1 MKFFFNIHVLVFTL
15 LVFVLVVSCADVE
28 TETSGYAALEISLDD
43 VSHRKAARS
52 KLAPSMTSSDAVT
65 ILAVLMPAV
74 KCESSSAN
82 SGSEYSRALVGI
94 TSQNVKLVVPLDT
107 QVKLCLYFFRE
118 TLSLNEL
125 GAGTTAPEGFGES
138 GIFMIDSETTAKT
151 VSVEFWTT
159 SYSTVTLKISS
170 ISSVGILTGS
180 KGTVKLKSTSG
191 ELMDNNSF
199 TITSADNGSK
209 SVEFTNVVYNS
220 YSYDVE
226 IMGFIPADQAFL
238 VSSETETLDV
248 KLTPNYVD
256 IDWLSF
262 DNMSIAQVG
271 TSPYAQ
277 ANGTLVLNVP
287 YDLKDNV
294 TQIISLMQ
302 VMRIGG
308 NTIVD
313 VTPPVDLSTWTKTE
327 GTDNVTD
334 NVTYTTLFS
343 TASYLP
349 LIHGSNE
356 LQIVLT
362 VNDESKILTI
372 GTIGYDACID
382 SDTMCL
388 TLSWGDGLP
397 ATDDG
402 QDPDLHSYYFPDW
415 TYNEET
421 TNSSFDNTSRG
432 PRYWIYNNDANKK
445 YTVTGDTVQV
455 NGASEDTDNE
465 TQVWATD
472 GQKVGNGTYL
482 FYVED
487 VTDTDV
493 QNFKLVLSGP
503 GLSDNIT
510 YGPYDF
516 KDDDDN
522 ATTEAVNPQAV
533 FFIQVDNN
541 SIVRSDNISVGKNLD
556 NVSSTGTFTANAS
569 TEVFTDTAHGHLDT
583 QVIRVSGATSLPT
596 GLLDNTDYYVRDK
609 TDDTFK
615 LALSSGGTA
624 VAISD
629 TGSGTLTW
637 TKTLMQWT
645 GSLQNSVVIPP

>member
-52 KLAPSMTSSDAVT
+52 KLAPNFTHGSGHSMTSSDAKT

-74 KCESSSAN
+74 KCESSHQVPTI
-82 SGSEYSRALVGI
+82 YSRALVGI

-138 GIFMIDSETTAKT
+138 GIFTIDSETTAKT
-151 VSVEFWTT
+151 ISVEFWTT
-159 SYSTVTLKISS
+159 SYSTVTLKLSS
-170 ISSVGILTGS
+170 ISSTGFNTGS
-180 KGTVKLKSTSG
+180 KGTAKLKSTSG

-262 DNMSIAQVG
+262 DNMSIAQVE
-271 TSPYAQ
+271 TSPYAT
-277 ANGTLVLNVP
+277 ASGTLVLNVP
-287 YDLKDNV
+287 NDLKDNV

-302 VMRIGG
+302 VKRIGG
-308 NTIVD
+308 STIVD
-313 VTPPVDLSTWTKTE
+313 VTPPVDLATWTKTE
-327 GTDNVTD
+327 EGTDS
-334 NVTYTTLFS
+334 VTYTTLFS
-343 TASYLP
+343 TATYLP

-362 VNDESKILTI
+362 VNDETKILTM
-372 GTIGYDACID
+372 GTVDYDACID
-382 SDTMCL
+382 SNTMCL
-388 TLSWGDGLP
+388 TLSWTDGL
-397 ATDDG
+397 
-402 QDPDLHSYYFPDW
+402 DPDLHSYYFPDW

-421 TNSSFDNTSRG
+421 TNGSFDNTARG
-432 PRYWIYNNDANKK
+432 QRYWIYSNAAYKK
-445 YTVTGDTVQV
+445 YSATGETIHFIDG
-455 NGASEDTDNE
+455 NSPTDKE

-487 VTDTDV
+487 VSETDV

-516 KDDDDN
+516 KEDGDN
-522 ATTEAVNPQAV
+522 STTEAVNPQAV
-533 FFIQVDNN
+533 FFIQVENN
-541 SIVRSDNISVGKNLD
+541 SIVRSDNVSVGD
-556 NVSSTGTFTANAS
+556 N
-569 TEVFTDTAHGHLDT
+569 
-583 QVIRVSGATSLPT
+583 
-596 GLLDNTDYYVRDK
+596 
-609 TDDTFK
+609 
-615 LALSSGGTA
+615 LSS
-624 VAISD
+624 
-629 TGSGTLTW
+629 
-637 TKTLMQWT
+637 TLMQWT
-645 GSLQNSVVIPP
+645 GSLQNSEVE

>member
-1 MKFFFNIHVLVFTL
+1 MNLYININILVLTL
-15 LVFVLVVSCADVE
+15 LVLVLAVSCADVE
-28 TETSGYAALEISLDD
+28 TETSGYAALEINLKD
-43 VSHRKAARS
+43 VSHRKAERS
-52 KLAPSMTSSDAVT
+52 KLAPSMTSSDAKT

-125 GAGTTAPEGFGES
+125 SAGTTAPEGFGES
-138 GIFMIDSETTAKT
+138 GIFSIDSETTAKT
-151 VSVEFWTT
+151 ISVEFWTT

-170 ISSVGILTGS
+170 ISSIGFFTGS
-180 KGTVKLKSTSG
+180 KGTVKLNSTSG

-226 IMGFIPADQAFL
+226 LIGFIPAEEAFL
-238 VSSETETLDV
+238 VSSETETIDV

-277 ANGTLVLNVP
+277 VSGTLELNVP

-302 VMRIGG
+302 VNRIGG

-313 VTPPVDLSTWTKTE
+313 VTPPVALSNWTKTE

-356 LQIVLT
+356 LQLVLT
-362 VNDESKILTI
+362 VNDESKILTV
-372 GTIGYDACID
+372 GTISYDACID
-382 SDTMCL
+382 SNTMCL
-388 TLSWGDGLP
+388 SLSWTDGL
-397 ATDDG
+397 
-402 QDPDLHSYYFPDW
+402 DPDLHSYYFPNW
-415 TYNEET
+415 TYNEDLSVLT
-421 TNSSFDNTSRG
+421 TDNFDNTSRG
-432 PRYWIYNNDANKK
+432 PRYWVYSNAANKK
-445 YTVTGDTVQV
+445 YSVTGDTIHFIDG
-455 NGASEDTDNE
+455 NSSSDNE
-465 TQVWATD
+465 TQIWATH

-482 FYVED
+482 IYVED
-487 VTDTDV
+487 VSEKDV
-493 QNFKLVLSGP
+493 QNFKLILSGP

-516 KDDDDN
+516 KDDNDN
-522 ATTEAVNPQAV
+522 STTEALNPQAV
-533 FFIQVDNN
+533 FFIQVENN
-541 SIVRSDNISVGKNLD
+541 SIVRSDNVSVGKNLD
-556 NVSSTGTFTANAS
+556 NVSST
-569 TEVFTDTAHGHLDT
+569 
-583 QVIRVSGATSLPT
+583 
-596 GLLDNTDYYVRDK
+596 
-609 TDDTFK
+609 
-615 LALSSGGTA
+615 
-624 VAISD
+624 
-629 TGSGTLTW
+629 
-637 TKTLMQWT
+637 LMQWT
-645 GSLQNSVVIPP
+645 GDLQNSVVDQ

>member
-1 MKFFFNIHVLVFTL
+1 MKLYINIHVLVFTL

-82 SGSEYSRALVGI
+82 SGSEYSRGLVDI
-94 TSQNVKLVVPLDT
+94 TTQNVKLVVPLDT

-138 GIFMIDSETTAKT
+138 GIFTIDSETTAKT

-170 ISSVGILTGS
+170 ISSIGFFTGS
-180 KGTVKLKSTSG
+180 KGTAKLKSTSG

-262 DNMSIAQVG
+262 DNMSITQVG

-277 ANGTLVLNVP
+277 ARGTLVLNVP
-287 YDLKDNV
+287 NDLKDNV

-302 VMRIGG
+302 VKRIGG

-313 VTPPVDLSTWTKTE
+313 VTPPVPLSSWTKTAE
-327 GTDNVTD
+327 GTD
-334 NVTYTTLFS
+334 NVTYTTEFL

-356 LQIVLT
+356 IQIALT
-362 VNDESKILTI
+362 VNDESKILTLGNI
-372 GTIGYDACID
+372 SYDACID

-388 TLSWGDGLP
+388 SLSW
-397 ATDDG
+397 TDG
-402 QDPDLHSYYFPDW
+402 QDLDLHSYYFPDW
-415 TYNEET
+415 AYNEET
-421 TNSSFDNTSRG
+421 TNSSFDNSSRG
-432 PRYWIYNNDANKK
+432 PRYWVYSNAANKK
-445 YTVTGDTVQV
+445 YSVTGDMIQPIDG
-455 NGASEDTDNE
+455 NSSSDNE
-465 TQVWATD
+465 TQVWATH

-487 VTDTDV
+487 VSETDV

-503 GLSDNIT
+503 GLSDNLT
-510 YGPYDF
+510 YGPYNF
-516 KDDDDN
+516 KDDDN
-522 ATTEAVNPQAV
+522 NSTTEALNPQAV
-533 FFIQVDNN
+533 FFIQVENN
-541 SIVRSDNISVGKNLD
+541 SIVRSDNVSVGD
-556 NVSSTGTFTANAS
+556 N
-569 TEVFTDTAHGHLDT
+569 
-583 QVIRVSGATSLPT
+583 
-596 GLLDNTDYYVRDK
+596 
-609 TDDTFK
+609 
-615 LALSSGGTA
+615 LSS
-624 VAISD
+624 
-629 TGSGTLTW
+629 
-637 TKTLMQWT
+637 TLMQWT
-645 GSLQNSVVIPP
+645 GSLQNSVVE

>member
-1 MKFFFNIHVLVFTL
+1 MKFFFNIHVPVFTL

-28 TETSGYAALEISLDD
+28 TETSGYAALKINLED
-43 VSHRKAARS
+43 VSYRKAAHS
-52 KLAPSMTSSDAVT
+52 KLAPNFTHGSEHSMTSSDAVT

-82 SGSEYSRALVGI
+82 SGSEYSRALVDI
-94 TSQNVKLVVPLDT
+94 TTQNVKLVIPLDT
-107 QVKLCLYFFRE
+107 QVKLCLYFYSE

-125 GAGTTAPEGFGES
+125 GKGTYAPEGFGES
-138 GIFMIDSETTAKT
+138 GIFSVDSETIAKT

-159 SYSTVTLKISS
+159 SYSTVTLKLSS
-170 ISSVGILTGS
+170 ISSTGFITGS
-180 KGTVKLKSTSG
+180 KGTAKLKSASG

-199 TITSADNGSK
+199 TINSADNGSK
-209 SVEFTNVVYNS
+209 TVEFTNVVYNS
-220 YSYDVE
+220 YSYDIE
-226 IMGFIPADQAFL
+226 IMGYIPANQAFL

-262 DNMSIAQVG
+262 DNMSITQVG

-277 ANGTLVLNVP
+277 ARGTLVLNVP

-302 VMRIGG
+302 VARIGG
-308 NTIVD
+308 VTIVD
-313 VTPPVDLSTWTKTE
+313 VTPPVALSIWTKTE
-327 GTDNVTD
+327 GADNVTD
-334 NVTYTTLFS
+334 NVTYTTEFL

-388 TLSWGDGLP
+388 SLSW
-397 ATDDG
+397 ADG
-402 QDPDLHSYYFPDW
+402 QDLDLHSYYFPEW

-421 TNSSFDNTSRG
+421 TNGSFDNTSRG
-432 PRYWIYNNDANKK
+432 PRYWVYSNAANKK
-445 YTVTGDTVQV
+445 YTVTGDTIQYLD
-455 NGASEDTDNE
+455 GTSPSDNE
-465 TQVWATD
+465 TQIWATH

-487 VTDTDV
+487 ISGTDV
-493 QNFKLVLSGP
+493 QNFELVLSGP
-503 GLSDNIT
+503 GLSNNLS

-516 KDDDDN
+516 KNDDN
-522 ATTEAVNPQAV
+522 NSTIEALNPQAV
-533 FFIQVDNN
+533 YFIQVENN
-541 SIVRSDNISVGKNLD
+541 SIVRSDNVSVGD
-556 NVSSTGTFTANAS
+556 N
-569 TEVFTDTAHGHLDT
+569 
-583 QVIRVSGATSLPT
+583 
-596 GLLDNTDYYVRDK
+596 
-609 TDDTFK
+609 
-615 LALSSGGTA
+615 LSS
-624 VAISD
+624 
-629 TGSGTLTW
+629 
-637 TKTLMQWT
+637 TLMQWT
-645 GSLQNSVVIPP
+645 GSLQNSVVK

>member
-1 MKFFFNIHVLVFTL
+1 MKLYININILVLTL

-52 KLAPSMTSSDAVT
+52 KLAPNFTHGSGHSMTSSDAKT

-74 KCESSSAN
+74 RCESSSAN

-118 TLSLNEL
+118 TISINEL
-125 GAGTTAPEGFGES
+125 VAGTTAPEGFGES
-138 GIFMIDSETTAKT
+138 GIFTIDSETTVKT
-151 VSVEFWTT
+151 LSVEFWTT
-159 SYSTVTLKISS
+159 SYSTVTLKLSS
-170 ISSVGILTGS
+170 ISSTGFLTGS

-262 DNMSIAQVG
+262 ENMSITQIG
-271 TSPYAQ
+271 TSPYAT
-277 ANGTLVLNVP
+277 ASGTLVLNVP
-287 YDLKDNV
+287 NELKDNV

-302 VMRIGG
+302 VKRVGG
-308 NTIVD
+308 STIVD
-313 VTPPVDLSTWTKTE
+313 VTPPVALSAWTKTE
-327 GTDNVTD
+327 EGTD

-343 TASYLP
+343 TASNLP

-362 VNDESKILTI
+362 VNDESKILTM
-372 GTIGYDACID
+372 GTVDYDACID
-382 SDTMCL
+382 SNTMCIN
-388 TLSWGDGLP
+388 LSWGDGL
-397 ATDDG
+397 DL
-402 QDPDLHSYYFPDW
+402 DLHSYYFPDW

-421 TNSSFDNTSRG
+421 TNSSFDNTARG
-432 PRYWIYNNDANKK
+432 QRYWIYDNLANQN
-445 YTVTGDTVQV
+445 YSGDTIQVTGSSSA
-455 NGASEDTDNE
+455 NGKE
-465 TQVWATD
+465 TQVWNTD
-472 GQKVGNGTYL
+472 NQKVGNGTYL

-487 VTDTDV
+487 VTDPDV

-503 GLSDNIT
+503 GLSDNLT
-510 YGPYDF
+510 YGPYNF
-516 KDDDDN
+516 KPNLDN
-522 ATTEAVNPQAV
+522 STAVNPQAV
-533 FFIQVDNN
+533 FFIQVENN
-541 SIVRSDNISVGKNLD
+541 SIVRSDNVSVGD
-556 NVSSTGTFTANAS
+556 N
-569 TEVFTDTAHGHLDT
+569 
-583 QVIRVSGATSLPT
+583 
-596 GLLDNTDYYVRDK
+596 
-609 TDDTFK
+609 
-615 LALSSGGTA
+615 LSS
-624 VAISD
+624 
-629 TGSGTLTW
+629 
-637 TKTLMQWT
+637 TLMQWT
-645 GSLQNSVVIPP
+645 GSLQNSVVIPSSN

>member
-1 MKFFFNIHVLVFTL
+1 MKLYININILVLTL

-52 KLAPSMTSSDAVT
+52 KLAPNFTHGSGHSMTSSDAKT

-118 TLSLNEL
+118 TISINEL
-125 GAGTTAPEGFGES
+125 VAGTTAPEGFGES
-138 GIFMIDSETTAKT
+138 GIFTIDSETTVKT
-151 VSVEFWTT
+151 LSVEFWTT
-159 SYSTVTLKISS
+159 SYSTVTLKLSS
-170 ISSVGILTGS
+170 ISSTGFLTGS

-226 IMGFIPADQAFL
+226 IMGFIPTDQAFL
-238 VSSETETLDV
+238 VSNETETLDV

-262 DNMSIAQVG
+262 ENMSIAQIG
-271 TSPYAQ
+271 TSPYAT
-277 ANGTLVLNVP
+277 ASGTLVLNVP
-287 YDLKDNV
+287 IDLKDNV

-302 VMRIGG
+302 VKRIGG
-308 NTIVD
+308 STIVD
-313 VTPPVDLSTWTKTE
+313 VTPPIALSAWTKTE
-327 GTDNVTD
+327 EGTE

-343 TASYLP
+343 TASNLP

-362 VNDESKILTI
+362 VNDETKILTM
-372 GTIGYDACID
+372 GTVDYDACID
-382 SDTMCL
+382 SNTMCL
-388 TLSWGDGLP
+388 TLSWTDGL
-397 ATDDG
+397 
-402 QDPDLHSYYFPDW
+402 DPDLHSYYFPDW

-421 TNSSFDNTSRG
+421 INGSFDNTTRG
-432 PRYWIYNNDANKK
+432 QRYWIYSNAAYKK
-445 YTVTGDTVQV
+445 YSATGETIHFIDG
-455 NGASEDTDNE
+455 NSPTDKE

-472 GQKVGNGTYL
+472 SQKVGNGTYL

-487 VTDTDV
+487 VTDPDV
-493 QNFKLVLSGP
+493 QNFQLVLSGP

-516 KDDDDN
+516 KPGLDN
-522 ATTEAVNPQAV
+522 STALNPQAV
-533 FFIQVDNN
+533 FFIQVENN
-541 SIVRSDNISVGKNLD
+541 SIVRSDNVSVGD
-556 NVSSTGTFTANAS
+556 N
-569 TEVFTDTAHGHLDT
+569 
-583 QVIRVSGATSLPT
+583 
-596 GLLDNTDYYVRDK
+596 
-609 TDDTFK
+609 
-615 LALSSGGTA
+615 LSS
-624 VAISD
+624 
-629 TGSGTLTW
+629 
-637 TKTLMQWT
+637 TLMQWT
-645 GSLQNSVVIPP
+645 GDLQNSSVFGK

>member
-28 TETSGYAALEISLDD
+28 TETSGYAALEIRLDD

-52 KLAPSMTSSDAVT
+52 KLAPNFTHGSGHSMTSSDAKT

-82 SGSEYSRALVGI
+82 SGSEYSRALVDI
-94 TSQNVKLVVPLDT
+94 TTQNVKLVVPLDT

-138 GIFMIDSETTAKT
+138 GIFTIDSETTAKSI
-151 VSVEFWTT
+151 SVEFWTT
-159 SYSTVTLKISS
+159 SYSTVTLKLSS
-170 ISSVGILTGS
+170 ISSTGFNTGS
-180 KGTVKLKSTSG
+180 KGTAKLKSTSG

-262 DNMSIAQVG
+262 DNMSIAQVE
-271 TSPYAQ
+271 TSPYAT
-277 ANGTLVLNVP
+277 ASGTLVLNVP
-287 YDLKDNV
+287 NDLKDNV

-302 VMRIGG
+302 VKRIGG

-313 VTPPVDLSTWTKTE
+313 VTPSVDLSNWTKTE
-327 GTDNVTD
+327 GTD

-362 VNDESKILTI
+362 VNDESKILTM
-372 GTIGYDACID
+372 GTVGYDACID
-382 SDTMCL
+382 SNTMCL
-388 TLSWGDGLP
+388 TLSWTDGL
-397 ATDDG
+397 
-402 QDPDLHSYYFPDW
+402 DPDLHSYYFPEW

-421 TNSSFDNTSRG
+421 TNISFDNTLRG
-432 PRYWIYNNDANKK
+432 ERYWVYSNAAYKK
-445 YTVTGDTVQV
+445 YSATGETIHFIDG
-455 NGASEDTDNE
+455 NSPTDKE

-472 GQKVGNGTYL
+472 SQKVGNGTYL

-487 VTDTDV
+487 VSEIDV

-516 KDDDDN
+516 KEDGDN
-522 ATTEAVNPQAV
+522 STTEAVNPQAV

-541 SIVRSDNISVGKNLD
+541 SIVRSDNVSVGD
-556 NVSSTGTFTANAS
+556 N
-569 TEVFTDTAHGHLDT
+569 
-583 QVIRVSGATSLPT
+583 
-596 GLLDNTDYYVRDK
+596 
-609 TDDTFK
+609 
-615 LALSSGGTA
+615 LSS
-624 VAISD
+624 
-629 TGSGTLTW
+629 
-637 TKTLMQWT
+637 TLMQWT
-645 GSLQNSVVIPP
+645 GSLQNSVVE

>member
-1 MKFFFNIHVLVFTL
+1 MSFFFNIHVLVFTL

-28 TETSGYAALEISLDD
+28 TETSGYASLEISLDD
-43 VSHRKAARS
+43 VSHRKAGRS
-52 KLAPSMTSSDAVT
+52 KQAQSMASSDAKT

-74 KCESSSAN
+74 KCDSSSAN
-82 SGSEYSRALVGI
+82 SGSEYSRALVAI
-94 TSQNVKLVVPLDT
+94 TAQNVKLVVPLDT

-118 TLSLNEL
+118 TLSLNES

-138 GIFMIDSETTAKT
+138 GIFTIDSETTAKT
-151 VSVEFWTT
+151 ISVEFWTT

-170 ISSVGILTGS
+170 ISSIGLITGS
-180 KGTVKLKSTSG
+180 KGTAKLKSSSG

-209 SVEFTNVVYNS
+209 SVEFTNVVYNT
-220 YSYDVE
+220 YSYGIE
-226 IMGFIPADQAFL
+226 IIGFIPLNEAFL
-238 VSSETETLDV
+238 VSRETETLDV

-262 DNMSIAQVG
+262 DNMSIAQVD

-277 ANGTLVLNVP
+277 ASGTLVLNVP
-287 YDLKDNV
+287 NELKDNV

-308 NTIVD
+308 NTTVD
-313 VTPPVDLSTWTKTE
+313 VTPPADLSSWTKTE
-327 GTDNVTD
+327 GTN

-356 LQIVLT
+356 LQTVLT
-362 VNDESKILTI
+362 VNAESKIQTM
-372 GTIGYDACID
+372 GTVGYDACID

-388 TLSWGDGLP
+388 TLSWTDGL
-397 ATDDG
+397 
-402 QDPDLHSYYFPDW
+402 DPDLHSYYFPDW

-421 TNSSFDNTSRG
+421 TNSSFDNSSRG
-432 PRYWIYNNDANKK
+432 ERYWVYSNAAFKK
-445 YTVTGDTVQV
+445 YSVTGDTIQFLD
-455 NGASEDTDNE
+455 GTSPSDNE
-465 TQVWATD
+465 TQIWATH

-487 VTDTDV
+487 VSETDV

-503 GLSDNIT
+503 GLSDNLT

-516 KDDDDN
+516 KVDLDN
-522 ATTEAVNPQAV
+522 STTEAVNPQAV

-541 SIVRSDNISVGKNLD
+541 SIVRSDNVSVGD
-556 NVSSTGTFTANAS
+556 N
-569 TEVFTDTAHGHLDT
+569 
-583 QVIRVSGATSLPT
+583 
-596 GLLDNTDYYVRDK
+596 
-609 TDDTFK
+609 
-615 LALSSGGTA
+615 LSS
-624 VAISD
+624 
-629 TGSGTLTW
+629 
-637 TKTLMQWT
+637 TLMQWT
-645 GSLQNSVVIPP
+645 GSLQNSVVK

>member
-1 MKFFFNIHVLVFTL
+1 MKSFFNIHVLVFTL

-52 KLAPSMTSSDAVT
+52 KLAPNFTHGSGHSMTSSDAKT

-118 TLSLNEL
+118 TLSLNES

-138 GIFMIDSETTAKT
+138 GIFTIDSETTAKT

-159 SYSTVTLKISS
+159 SYSTVTLKLSS
-170 ISSVGILTGS
+170 ISSIGFNTGS
-180 KGTVKLKSTSG
+180 KGTAKLKSTSG

-262 DNMSIAQVG
+262 ENMSIAQLG
-271 TSPYAQ
+271 TSPYAT
-277 ANGTLVLNVP
+277 ASGTLVLNVP
-287 YDLKDNV
+287 NDLKDNV

-302 VMRIGG
+302 VKRIGG

-313 VTPPVDLSTWTKTE
+313 VTPPVALSSWTKTE
-327 GTDNVTD
+327 EGTE

-362 VNDESKILTI
+362 VNDESKILTM
-372 GTIGYDACID
+372 GTVDYDACID
-382 SDTMCL
+382 SNTMCL
-388 TLSWGDGLP
+388 TLSWTDGL
-397 ATDDG
+397 
-402 QDPDLHSYYFPDW
+402 DPDLHSYYFPDW

-421 TNSSFDNTSRG
+421 INGSFDNTARG
-432 PRYWIYNNDANKK
+432 QRYWVYSNAANKK
-445 YTVTGDTVQV
+445 YSVTGETIHFIDG
-455 NGASEDTDNE
+455 NSPTDIE

-472 GQKVGNGTYL
+472 SQKVGNGTYL

-487 VTDTDV
+487 VSEIDV

-516 KDDDDN
+516 KEDGDN
-522 ATTEAVNPQAV
+522 STTEAVNPQAV
-533 FFIQVDNN
+533 FFIQVENN
-541 SIVRSDNISVGKNLD
+541 SIVRSDNVSVGKNLD
-556 NVSSTGTFTANAS
+556 NVSST
-569 TEVFTDTAHGHLDT
+569 
-583 QVIRVSGATSLPT
+583 
-596 GLLDNTDYYVRDK
+596 
-609 TDDTFK
+609 
-615 LALSSGGTA
+615 
-624 VAISD
+624 
-629 TGSGTLTW
+629 
-637 TKTLMQWT
+637 LMQWT
-645 GSLQNSVVIPP
+645 GPLQNSVVE

>member
-1 MKFFFNIHVLVFTL
+1 MKLYININILVLTL

-52 KLAPSMTSSDAVT
+52 KLAPNFTHGSGHSMTSSDAKT

-118 TLSLNEL
+118 TISINEL
-125 GAGTTAPEGFGES
+125 VAGTTAPEGFGES
-138 GIFMIDSETTAKT
+138 GIFTIDSETTVKT
-151 VSVEFWTT
+151 LSVEFWTT
-159 SYSTVTLKISS
+159 SYSTVTLKLSS
-170 ISSVGILTGS
+170 ISSTGFLTGS

-226 IMGFIPADQAFL
+226 IMGFIPTDQAFL
-238 VSSETETLDV
+238 VSNETETLDV

-262 DNMSIAQVG
+262 ENMSIAQIG
-271 TSPYAQ
+271 TSPYAT
-277 ANGTLVLNVP
+277 ASGTLVLNVP
-287 YDLKDNV
+287 IDLKDNV

-302 VMRIGG
+302 VKRIGG
-308 NTIVD
+308 STIVD
-313 VTPPVDLSTWTKTE
+313 VTPPVALSAWTKTE
-327 GTDNVTD
+327 EGTE

-343 TASYLP
+343 TASNLP

-362 VNDESKILTI
+362 VDDETKILTM
-372 GTIGYDACID
+372 GTVDYDACID
-382 SDTMCL
+382 SNTMCL
-388 TLSWGDGLP
+388 TLSWTDGL
-397 ATDDG
+397 
-402 QDPDLHSYYFPDW
+402 DPDLHSYYFPDW

-421 TNSSFDNTSRG
+421 INGSFDNTTRG
-432 PRYWIYNNDANKK
+432 QRYWIYSNAAYKK
-445 YTVTGDTVQV
+445 YSATGETIHFIDG
-455 NGASEDTDNE
+455 NSPTDKE

-472 GQKVGNGTYL
+472 SQKVGNGTYL

-487 VTDTDV
+487 VTDPDV
-493 QNFKLVLSGP
+493 QNFQLVLSGP

-516 KDDDDN
+516 KPGLDN
-522 ATTEAVNPQAV
+522 STALNPQAV
-533 FFIQVDNN
+533 FFIQVENN
-541 SIVRSDNISVGKNLD
+541 SIVRSDNVSVGKNLD
-556 NVSSTGTFTANAS
+556 NVS
-569 TEVFTDTAHGHLDT
+569 TE
-583 QVIRVSGATSLPT
+583 
-596 GLLDNTDYYVRDK
+596 
-609 TDDTFK
+609 
-615 LALSSGGTA
+615 
-624 VAISD
+624 
-629 TGSGTLTW
+629 
-637 TKTLMQWT
+637 LMQWT
-645 GSLQNSVVIPP
+645 GSMQNSVVD

>member
-1 MKFFFNIHVLVFTL
+1 MSFFFNIHVLVFTL

-28 TETSGYAALEISLDD
+28 TETSGYASLEISLDD
-43 VSHRKAARS
+43 VSHRKAGRS
-52 KLAPSMTSSDAVT
+52 KQAQSMASSDAKT

-74 KCESSSAN
+74 KCDSSSAN
-82 SGSEYSRALVGI
+82 SGSEYSRALVAI
-94 TSQNVKLVVPLDT
+94 TAQNVKLVVPLDT

-118 TLSLNEL
+118 TLSLNES

-138 GIFMIDSETTAKT
+138 GIFTIDSETTAKT
-151 VSVEFWTT
+151 ISVEFWTT

-170 ISSVGILTGS
+170 ISSIGLITGS
-180 KGTVKLKSTSG
+180 KGTAKLKSSSG

-209 SVEFTNVVYNS
+209 SVEFTNVVYNT
-220 YSYDVE
+220 YSYDIE
-226 IMGFIPADQAFL
+226 IIGFIPLNQAFL
-238 VSSETETLDV
+238 VSRETETLDV

-262 DNMSIAQVG
+262 DNMSIAQVD

-277 ANGTLVLNVP
+277 ASGTLVLNVP
-287 YDLKDNV
+287 NELKDNV

-308 NTIVD
+308 NTTVD
-313 VTPPVDLSTWTKTE
+313 VTPPADLSSWTKTE
-327 GTDNVTD
+327 GTN

-356 LQIVLT
+356 LQTVLT
-362 VNDESKILTI
+362 VNAESKIQTM
-372 GTIGYDACID
+372 GTVGYDACID

-388 TLSWGDGLP
+388 TLSWTDGL
-397 ATDDG
+397 
-402 QDPDLHSYYFPDW
+402 DPDLHSYYFPDW

-421 TNSSFDNTSRG
+421 TNSSFDNSSRG
-432 PRYWIYNNDANKK
+432 ERYWVYSNAAFKK
-445 YTVTGDTVQV
+445 YSVTGDTIQFLD
-455 NGASEDTDNE
+455 GTSPSDNE
-465 TQVWATD
+465 TQIWATH

-487 VTDTDV
+487 VSEKDV

-503 GLSDNIT
+503 GLSDNLS

-516 KDDDDN
+516 KDDSDA
-522 ATTEAVNPQAV
+522 ATTEANNPQAV

-541 SIVRSDNISVGKNLD
+541 SIVRSDNVSVGD
-556 NVSSTGTFTANAS
+556 N
-569 TEVFTDTAHGHLDT
+569 
-583 QVIRVSGATSLPT
+583 
-596 GLLDNTDYYVRDK
+596 
-609 TDDTFK
+609 
-615 LALSSGGTA
+615 LSS
-624 VAISD
+624 
-629 TGSGTLTW
+629 
-637 TKTLMQWT
+637 TLMQWT
-645 GSLQNSVVIPP
+645 GDLQNSSVFGK

>member
-15 LVFVLVVSCADVE
+15 LIFVLVVSCADVE
-28 TETSGYAALEISLDD
+28 TEKSGYAALKISLDD
-43 VSHRKAARS
+43 VSYRKAAHS
-52 KLAPSMTSSDAVT
+52 KLAPNFTHGSEHSMTSSDAVT

-82 SGSEYSRALVGI
+82 SGSEYSRALVDI
-94 TSQNVKLVVPLDT
+94 TTKNVKLLIPLDT
-107 QVKLCLYFFRE
+107 QVKLCLYFYRE

-125 GAGTTAPEGFGES
+125 GKGTSAPEGFGES
-138 GIFMIDSETTAKT
+138 SIFSIDSETIAKT

-170 ISSVGILTGS
+170 ISSIGIFTGS
-180 KGTVKLKSTSG
+180 KGTAKLNSG
-191 ELMDNNSF
+191 SGVLTDNKSF

-209 SVEFTNVVYNS
+209 SVEFTNVVYDS

-262 DNMSIAQVG
+262 DNMSISQVG
-271 TSPYAQ
+271 TSPYAT
-277 ANGTLVLNVP
+277 ARGTLVLNVP

-302 VMRIGG
+302 VKRITG

-313 VTPPVDLSTWTKTE
+313 VTPPVDLSIWTKTAE
-327 GTDNVTD
+327 STD
-334 NVTYTTLFS
+334 NVTYTTEFL

-362 VNDESKILTI
+362 VNDESKILTM

-388 TLSWGDGLP
+388 KLSWTDGL
-397 ATDDG
+397 
-402 QDPDLHSYYFPDW
+402 DPDLHSYYFPDW

-421 TNSSFDNTSRG
+421 TNGSFDNSSRG
-432 PRYWIYNNDANKK
+432 PRYWVYSNAANKK
-445 YTVTGDTVQV
+445 YSVTGDTIQPID
-455 NGASEDTDNE
+455 GTSPSDNE
-465 TQVWATD
+465 TQIWATH

-493 QNFKLVLSGP
+493 QNFQLVLSGP

-516 KDDDDN
+516 KPGLDN
-522 ATTEAVNPQAV
+522 STALNPQAV
-533 FFIQVDNN
+533 FFIQVENN
-541 SIVRSDNISVGKNLD
+541 SIVRSDNVSVGD
-556 NVSSTGTFTANAS
+556 N
-569 TEVFTDTAHGHLDT
+569 
-583 QVIRVSGATSLPT
+583 
-596 GLLDNTDYYVRDK
+596 
-609 TDDTFK
+609 
-615 LALSSGGTA
+615 LSS
-624 VAISD
+624 
-629 TGSGTLTW
+629 
-637 TKTLMQWT
+637 TLMQWT
-645 GSLQNSVVIPP
+645 GDLQNSSVFGK

>member
-1 MKFFFNIHVLVFTL
+1 MKIFFNIHVLVFTL

-52 KLAPSMTSSDAVT
+52 KLAPSMTSSDAGT

-82 SGSEYSRALVGI
+82 SGSEFSRALVDI
-94 TSQNVKLVVPLDT
+94 TTQNVQLVVPLDT

-118 TLSLNEL
+118 SLSLNES

-138 GIFMIDSETTAKT
+138 GIFTIDSETISKT
-151 VSVEFWTT
+151 ISVEFWTT

-170 ISSVGILTGS
+170 ISSIGFFTGS
-180 KGTVKLKSTSG
+180 KGTAKLKSTSG
-191 ELMDNNSF
+191 ELMDNESF

-238 VSSETETLDV
+238 VSSETETQDV

-262 DNMSIAQVG
+262 DNMSITRVG

-277 ANGTLVLNVP
+277 ARGTLVLNVP
-287 YDLKDNV
+287 YDFKDNV

-302 VMRIGG
+302 VKRITG

-313 VTPPVDLSTWTKTE
+313 VTPPVDLSIWTKTE

-334 NVTYTTLFS
+334 NVTYTTEFL

-356 LQIVLT
+356 LQVVLT
-362 VNDESKILTI
+362 VNDESKILTM

-388 TLSWGDGLP
+388 SLSWTDGL
-397 ATDDG
+397 
-402 QDPDLHSYYFPDW
+402 DPDLHSYYFPDW
-415 TYNEET
+415 TYEEEET
-421 TNSSFDNTSRG
+421 SGFDNSSRG
-432 PRYWIYNNDANKK
+432 PRYWVYSNAANKK
-445 YTVTGDTVQV
+445 YSYTGDTIQPIDG
-455 NGASEDTDNE
+455 NSSSDNE
-465 TQVWATD
+465 TQVWATH

-487 VTDTDV
+487 VSETDV
-493 QNFKLVLSGP
+493 QDFKLVLSGP
-503 GLSDNIT
+503 GLSDNLT
-510 YGPYDF
+510 YGPYNF
-516 KDDDDN
+516 KDDDNDS
-522 ATTEAVNPQAV
+522 TTEALNPQAV
-533 FFIQVDNN
+533 FFIQVENN
-541 SIVRSDNISVGKNLD
+541 SIVRSDNVSVGDNL
-556 NVSSTGTFTANAS
+556 SSTLLTTDNAS
-569 TEVFTDTAHGHLDT
+569 
-583 QVIRVSGATSLPT
+583 
-596 GLLDNTDYYVRDK
+596 
-609 TDDTFK
+609 
-615 LALSSGGTA
+615 
-624 VAISD
+624 
-629 TGSGTLTW
+629 
-637 TKTLMQWT
+637 LMQWT
-645 GSLQNSVVIPP
+645 GELQNSVVD

>member
-28 TETSGYAALEISLDD
+28 TETSGYAALKINLDD
-43 VSHRKAARS
+43 VSYRKAAHS
-52 KLAPSMTSSDAVT
+52 KLAPNFTHGSEHSMTSSDAVT

-82 SGSEYSRALVGI
+82 SGSEYSRALVDI
-94 TSQNVKLVVPLDT
+94 TTQNVKLVIPLET
-107 QVKLCLYFFRE
+107 QVKLCLYFYRE

-125 GAGTTAPEGFGES
+125 GKGTSAPEGFGES
-138 GIFMIDSETTAKT
+138 GIFSIDSETIAKT

-159 SYSTVTLKISS
+159 SYSTVTLKLSS
-170 ISSVGILTGS
+170 ISSTGFLTGS
-180 KGTVKLKSTSG
+180 KGTAKLKSASG

-199 TITSADNGSK
+199 TINSADNGSK
-209 SVEFTNVVYNS
+209 TVEFTNVVYNS
-220 YSYDVE
+220 YSYDIE
-226 IMGFIPADQAFL
+226 IMGYIPANQAFL

-262 DNMSIAQVG
+262 DNMSITQVG

-277 ANGTLVLNVP
+277 ARGTLVLNVP

-302 VMRIGG
+302 VARIGG
-308 NTIVD
+308 VTIVD
-313 VTPPVDLSTWTKTE
+313 VTPPVALSIWTKTE
-327 GTDNVTD
+327 GADNVTD
-334 NVTYTTLFS
+334 NVTYTTEFL

-388 TLSWGDGLP
+388 SLSW
-397 ATDDG
+397 ADG
-402 QDPDLHSYYFPDW
+402 QDLDLHSYYFPEW

-421 TNSSFDNTSRG
+421 TNGSFDNTSRG
-432 PRYWIYNNDANKK
+432 PRYWVYSNAANKK
-445 YTVTGDTVQV
+445 YTVTGDTIQYLD
-455 NGASEDTDNE
+455 GTSPSDNE
-465 TQVWATD
+465 TQIWATH

-487 VTDTDV
+487 ISGTDV
-493 QNFKLVLSGP
+493 QNFELVLSGP
-503 GLSDNIT
+503 GLSNNLS

-516 KDDDDN
+516 KNDDN
-522 ATTEAVNPQAV
+522 NSTIEALNPQAV
-533 FFIQVDNN
+533 YFIQVENN
-541 SIVRSDNISVGKNLD
+541 SIVRSDNVSVGD
-556 NVSSTGTFTANAS
+556 N
-569 TEVFTDTAHGHLDT
+569 
-583 QVIRVSGATSLPT
+583 
-596 GLLDNTDYYVRDK
+596 
-609 TDDTFK
+609 
-615 LALSSGGTA
+615 LSS
-624 VAISD
+624 
-629 TGSGTLTW
+629 
-637 TKTLMQWT
+637 TLMQWT
-645 GSLQNSVVIPP
+645 GSLQNSVVK

>member
-1 MKFFFNIHVLVFTL
+1 MKLYININILVLTL

-52 KLAPSMTSSDAVT
+52 KLAPNFTHGSGHSMTSSDAKT

-74 KCESSSAN
+74 RCESSSAN

-94 TSQNVKLVVPLDT
+94 TSKNVKLVVPLDT

-118 TLSLNEL
+118 TISINEL
-125 GAGTTAPEGFGES
+125 VAGTTAPEGFGES
-138 GIFMIDSETTAKT
+138 GIFTIDSETTVKT
-151 VSVEFWTT
+151 LSVEFWTT
-159 SYSTVTLKISS
+159 SYSTVTLKLSS
-170 ISSVGILTGS
+170 ISSTGFLTGS

-262 DNMSIAQVG
+262 ENMSITQIG
-271 TSPYAQ
+271 TSPYAT
-277 ANGTLVLNVP
+277 ASGTLVLNVP
-287 YDLKDNV
+287 NELKDNV

-302 VMRIGG
+302 VKRVGG
-308 NTIVD
+308 STIVD
-313 VTPPVDLSTWTKTE
+313 VTPPVALSAWTKTE
-327 GTDNVTD
+327 EGTE

-343 TASYLP
+343 TASNLP

-362 VNDESKILTI
+362 VNDETKILTM
-372 GTIGYDACID
+372 GTVDYDACID
-382 SDTMCL
+382 SNTMCIN
-388 TLSWGDGLP
+388 LSWGDGL
-397 ATDDG
+397 DL
-402 QDPDLHSYYFPDW
+402 DLHSYYFPDW

-421 TNSSFDNTSRG
+421 TNSSFDNTARG
-432 PRYWIYNNDANKK
+432 QRYWIYDNLANQN
-445 YTVTGDTVQV
+445 YSGDTIQVTGSSSA
-455 NGASEDTDNE
+455 NGKE
-465 TQVWATD
+465 TQVWNTD
-472 GQKVGNGTYL
+472 NQKVGNGTYL

-487 VTDTDV
+487 VTDPDV

-503 GLSDNIT
+503 GLSDNLT
-510 YGPYDF
+510 YGPYNF
-516 KDDDDN
+516 KPNLDN
-522 ATTEAVNPQAV
+522 STAVNPQAV
-533 FFIQVDNN
+533 FFIQVENN
-541 SIVRSDNISVGKNLD
+541 SIVRSDNVSVGD
-556 NVSSTGTFTANAS
+556 N
-569 TEVFTDTAHGHLDT
+569 
-583 QVIRVSGATSLPT
+583 
-596 GLLDNTDYYVRDK
+596 
-609 TDDTFK
+609 
-615 LALSSGGTA
+615 LSS
-624 VAISD
+624 
-629 TGSGTLTW
+629 
-637 TKTLMQWT
+637 TLMQWT
-645 GSLQNSVVIPP
+645 GSLQNSVVIPSSN

>member
-52 KLAPSMTSSDAVT
+52 KLAPNFTHGSGHSMTSSDAKT

-118 TLSLNEL
+118 TLSLNES

-138 GIFMIDSETTAKT
+138 GIFTIDSETTAKT

-159 SYSTVTLKISS
+159 SYSTVTLKLSS
-170 ISSVGILTGS
+170 ISSIGFLTGS

-262 DNMSIAQVG
+262 ENMSIAQVG
-271 TSPYAQ
+271 TSPYAT
-277 ANGTLVLNVP
+277 ASGTLVLNVP
-287 YDLKDNV
+287 NDLKDNV

-302 VMRIGG
+302 VKRIGG

-313 VTPPVDLSTWTKTE
+313 VTPPVDLSIWTKTE
-327 GTDNVTD
+327 EGTE

-362 VNDESKILTI
+362 VNDESKILTM
-372 GTIGYDACID
+372 GKVDYDACID
-382 SDTMCL
+382 SNTMCL
-388 TLSWGDGLP
+388 TLSWTDGL
-397 ATDDG
+397 
-402 QDPDLHSYYFPDW
+402 DPDLHSYYFPDW
-415 TYNEET
+415 TYKEEE
-421 TNSSFDNTSRG
+421 NGSFDNTARG
-432 PRYWIYNNDANKK
+432 QRYWVYSNAANKK
-445 YTVTGDTVQV
+445 FSATGETIHFIDG
-455 NGASEDTDNE
+455 NSPTDKE
-465 TQVWATD
+465 TQVWATH

-487 VTDTDV
+487 VSEKDV

-522 ATTEAVNPQAV
+522 TTTEAVNPQAV
-533 FFIQVDNN
+533 FFIQVENN
-541 SIVRSDNISVGKNLD
+541 SIVRSDNVSVGKNLD
-556 NVSSTGTFTANAS
+556 NVSS
-569 TEVFTDTAHGHLDT
+569 
-583 QVIRVSGATSLPT
+583 
-596 GLLDNTDYYVRDK
+596 
-609 TDDTFK
+609 
-615 LALSSGGTA
+615 
-624 VAISD
+624 
-629 TGSGTLTW
+629 
-637 TKTLMQWT
+637 TLMQWT
-645 GSLQNSVVIPP
+645 GSLQNSVVE

>member
-1 MKFFFNIHVLVFTL
+1 MKSFFNIHVLVFTL

-52 KLAPSMTSSDAVT
+52 KLAPNFTHGSGHSMTSSDAKT

-118 TLSLNEL
+118 TLSLNES

-138 GIFMIDSETTAKT
+138 GIFTIDSETTAKT
-151 VSVEFWTT
+151 ISVEFWTT

-170 ISSVGILTGS
+170 ISSIGLITGS
-180 KGTVKLKSTSG
+180 KGTAKLKSSSG

-209 SVEFTNVVYNS
+209 SVEFTNVVYNT
-220 YSYDVE
+220 YSYGIE
-226 IMGFIPADQAFL
+226 IIGFIPLNEAFL
-238 VSSETETLDV
+238 VSRETETLDV

-262 DNMSIAQVG
+262 DNMSIAQVD

-277 ANGTLVLNVP
+277 ASGTLVLNVP
-287 YDLKDNV
+287 NELKDNV

-308 NTIVD
+308 NTTVD
-313 VTPPVDLSTWTKTE
+313 VTPPADLSSWTKTE
-327 GTDNVTD
+327 GTN

-356 LQIVLT
+356 LQTVLT
-362 VNDESKILTI
+362 VNAESKIQTM
-372 GTIGYDACID
+372 GTVGYDACID

-388 TLSWGDGLP
+388 TLSWTDGL
-397 ATDDG
+397 
-402 QDPDLHSYYFPDW
+402 DPDLHSYYFPDW

-421 TNSSFDNTSRG
+421 TNSSFDNSSRG
-432 PRYWIYNNDANKK
+432 ERYWVYSNAAFKK
-445 YTVTGDTVQV
+445 YSVTGDTIQFLD
-455 NGASEDTDNE
+455 GTSPSDNE
-465 TQVWATD
+465 TQIWATH

-487 VTDTDV
+487 VSEKDV

-503 GLSDNIT
+503 GLSDNLS

-516 KDDDDN
+516 KDDSDA
-522 ATTEAVNPQAV
+522 ATTEANNPQAV

-541 SIVRSDNISVGKNLD
+541 SIVRSDNVSVGD
-556 NVSSTGTFTANAS
+556 N
-569 TEVFTDTAHGHLDT
+569 
-583 QVIRVSGATSLPT
+583 
-596 GLLDNTDYYVRDK
+596 
-609 TDDTFK
+609 
-615 LALSSGGTA
+615 LSS
-624 VAISD
+624 
-629 TGSGTLTW
+629 
-637 TKTLMQWT
+637 TLMQWT
-645 GSLQNSVVIPP
+645 GDLQNSSVFGK